1 MKIAV
6 ILGSTRPGRQTD
18 RMAQWVMN
26 ELKQGKGV
34 QAELL
39 DLRDYDLPLFNEPVS
54 PKFNPNRQ
62 PTGVVKKWLDKLS
75 SFEAYIIVTPEYN
88 HSIPAVLKNALDY
101 TGYEVARKP
110 FAIVSHG
117 TAGGAR
123 AAAHLKGVISEIR
136 GMVISPGVAFT
147 HRVGEN
153 FDEDGTI
160 NETFAKA
167 EYGPVTNLHALIEEL
182 QWYARA
188 LTAARK
194 TAQD

>member
-1 MKIAV
+1 MKVGV

-26 ELKQGKGV
+26 ELKKDNAIN
-34 QAELL
+34 AELL

-153 FDEDGTI
+153 FDEHGTI
-160 NETFAKA
+160 SETFAKA
-167 EYGPVTNLHALIEEL
+167 EHGPVTNLHALIEEL
-182 QWYARA
+182 QWYARV
-188 LTAARK
+188 LTVGRK
-194 TAQD
+194 TAQE